1 MPARSI
7 ASRSARSARVSFAPP
22 VRTSR
27 AYVRARPEKKPG
39 LRCIDRGAAG
49 LSRSRRST
57 RTRFPNSPVPPASSL
72 DALSSTRIAPASRSR
87 RGRSI
92 SRRMARA
99 CWTGASTASS
109 AIVPTAPSRW
119 FGAERRT
126 VPHGRRTLA
135 VNPDATTRLPRA
147 SRDPVKINYM
157 SPKVGTLGAL
167 RKEVDGGRV
176 PRRAVKNEIRENLI
190 RKLRANEPLFP
201 GIVGYDESVVPQIV
215 NAILSRHNFILLGL
229 RGQAKT
235 RILRALTSLLDEA
248 LPVVP
253 GCEIHDDP
261 LAPLCAACRRRIA
274 DAGDDLPIEWLP
286 RDQRYIEKLATP
298 DVTIADMIG
307 DLDPIKA
314 ARASLQLSDE
324 MTMHYGLVPRANRGI
339 FGINELP
346 DLAGKIQVGLFNIL
360 QEGDVQIKGYPVRL
374 PLDLLMVFSAN
385 PEDYTAR
392 GKIITPLKDRIG
404 SEIRTHYPAT
414 RQQAMSITAQEAW
427 TRRDGTPTELQ
438 LEVPDFVREIVEEVA
453 FQARQDAKIDKRS
466 GVSQR
471 LPISLLENV
480 VSNAE
485 RRALATG
492 EPVAVPRVTDV
503 YAASPAIT
511 GKFELEY
518 EGELKGA
525 DNVARE
531 LIRTAVGTVFNGWF
545 PDADQRQIT
554 EWFDLGG
561 NLQVD
566 DSLSAEE
573 LLARTAQVQGL
584 HDFARQAGLGKRP
597 SDPLLAAAVDFV
609 LEGLYAHRKISRTSE
624 GQFQAAEQVKRATRM
639 PADPMAERDVPLTG
653 NKKKYY
659 N

>member
-1 MPARSI
+1 MP
-7 ASRSARSARVSFAPP
+7 
-22 VRTSR
+22 
-27 AYVRARPEKKPG
+27 
-39 LRCIDRGAAG
+39 CQ
-49 LSRSRRST
+49 
-57 RTRFPNSPVPPASSL
+57 N
-72 DALSSTRIAPASRSR
+72 
-87 RGRSI
+87 
-92 SRRMARA
+92 
-99 CWTGASTASS
+99 
-109 AIVPTAPSRW
+109 
-119 FGAERRT
+119 
-126 VPHGRRTLA
+126 
-135 VNPDATTRLPRA
+135 
-147 SRDPVKINYM
+147 VK
-157 SPKVGTLGAL
+157 TLGAL
-167 RKEVDGGRV
+167 RQELESGRV
-176 PRRAVKNEIRENLI
+176 RRRPVKTEIRENLI
-190 RKLRANEPLFP
+190 CKLRTNETLFP
-201 GIVGYDESVVPQIV
+201 GIIGYDESVVPQVV

-235 RILRALTSLLDEA
+235 RILRALTLLLDEM
-248 LPVVP
+248 LPVVA

-261 LAPLCAACRRRIA
+261 MAPLCASCRKLLRE
-274 DAGDDLPIEWLP
+274 AGDDLAIEWLP
-286 RDQRYIEKLATP
+286 RDERYVEKLATP

-339 FGINELP
+339 FAINELP

-414 RQQAMSITAQEAW
+414 RQQALLITAQEAW
-427 TRRDGTPTELQ
+427 TKRDNLAHEIKLT
-438 LEVPDFVREIVEEVA
+438 VPDFVREIVEEVA
-453 FQARQDAKIDKRS
+453 FQARQDQKIDKRS

-492 EPVAVPRVTDV
+492 EDTAVPRVTDV

-531 LIRTAVGTVFNGWF
+531 LIRSAVGNVFNGWF
-545 PDADQRQIT
+545 PNADQRQIT

-561 NLQVD
+561 SLRVD
-566 DSLSAEE
+566 DTLPAAE
-573 LLARTAQVQGL
+573 LLARTEQVQGL
-584 HDFARQAGLGKRP
+584 HDLARQAGLGKRP
-597 SDPLLAAAVDFV
+597 SDGVLAAAVDFV
-609 LEGLYAHRKISRTSE
+609 LEGLYAHRKISRSEE
-624 GQFQAAEQVKRATRM
+624 GQFQAAEQVKRPPRMAT
-639 PADPMAERDVPLTG
+639 DPLAERDIPMTG